1 MILYKAIII
10 PRTSFA
16 SPLQSDTLFG
26 AFCWSYKYLYGDGM
40 LEALLHESIR
50 NKGHG
55 IVFSNAFPAGYLP
68 LPMGVYD
75 EERTRYNEVGKADAK
90 KAYQENKKYKK
101 CSLVHRDAFVD
112 IRQGSRSGYSGHLG
126 DGRAVQT
133 ETVHNM
139 VGRSA
144 GTVGRMEESGSLFVT
159 DEYFVGEDEAFD
171 VYVLSDLEKDIIKK
185 VISLMLEL
193 GIGANKSTGKG
204 GFQLLSFDE
213 EKDLGYVDGANGYMA
228 LSNFIPARSD
238 PVEGWYKTLVK
249 YGKLDREFAAGYFP
263 FKKPLLYIQAGAVFQ
278 TGSVDACYGRYVE
291 DISAVEGVVVN
302 ACTIAVPMK
311 LP

>member
-1 MILYKAIII
+1 MILYKAVIT

-40 LEALLHESIR
+40 LEALLQESIR
-50 NKGHG
+50 NQEHG
-55 IVFSNAFPAGYLP
+55 IIFSNAFPAGCLP

-75 EERTRYNEVGKADAK
+75 EGRTRYSAVGKADAK

-101 CSLVHRDAFVD
+101 YSLVQRDAF
-112 IRQGSRSGYSGHLG
+112 INIQRGSRSGYSGHLAG
-126 DGRAVQT
+126 ERTVQD

-139 VGRSA
+139 VSRSA

-159 DEYFVGEDEAFD
+159 GEYFVREDEAFD
-171 VYVLSDLEKDIIKK
+171 VYILSDLDRDVIEK

-193 GIGANKSTGKG
+193 GIGADKSTGKG

-213 EKDLGYVDGANGYMA
+213 ERELGCVNDANGYMA
-228 LSNFIPARSD
+228 LSNFIPAQSD
-238 PVEGWYKTLVK
+238 PMEGWYKTFVK

-263 FKKPLLYIQAGAVFQ
+263 FKKPLLYLQAGAVFK
-278 TGSVDACYGRYVE
+278 TDKVAACYGRYVE

-302 ACTIAVPMK
+302 ACTIAIPMK